1 MQTSGLKS
9 QQFSN
14 RMRVFRGTSKSLSG
28 LVIVDWWMRTRPGI
42 LAIRKKTVKDTE
54 KKTPGKKY
62 EVEEHLI
69 PPEPVLVDASEA
81 VDDDGDRQS
90 EDENLK

>member
-1 MQTSGLKS
+1 MQTSGLQS

-42 LAIRKKTVKDTE
+42 SAIRKKNSQRYRKE
-54 KKTPGKKY
+54 ISREKY

-69 PPEPVLVDASEA
+69 PPEPVLVEDSET
-81 VDDDGDRQS
+81 VDNYWYGQS
-90 EDENLK
+90 QDKYA

>member
-28 LVIVDWWMRTRPGI
+28 LAIVDWWMRTRPAI
-42 LAIRKKTVKDTE
+42 LAIRKKQS
-54 KKTPGKKY
+54 KTQKRNLQGKKY

-90 EDENLK
+90 EDENLR